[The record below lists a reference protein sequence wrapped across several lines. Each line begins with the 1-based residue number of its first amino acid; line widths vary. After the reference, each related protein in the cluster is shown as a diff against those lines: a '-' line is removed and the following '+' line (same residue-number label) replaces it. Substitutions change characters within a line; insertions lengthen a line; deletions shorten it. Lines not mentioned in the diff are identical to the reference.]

1 MPRYRSLVVSTWL
14 ITPPHALA
22 LTALRRQGY
31 RSDKRY
37 LVFQCLAHTNVGG
50 GLPPPT
56 FRSSFGSAQRL
67 LMLHYSNRNDPPPSL
82 IDGPLNHS

>member
-50 GLPPPT
+50 GLPPM
-56 FRSSFGSAQRL
+56 AECQL
-67 LMLHYSNRNDPPPSL
+67 IHHLADPPPSGQAPSH
-82 IDGPLNHS
+82 I